1 MNRLVFVLS
10 VLLGFLSCSKND
22 PQGPE
27 NASGLL
33 KEINTTI
40 AGRPEVTT
48 QLFEYDGQERLIR
61 VRERAGSAAEKVL
74 YEISYPDPSRVRG
87 CHSHAIYVHI

>member
-48 QLFEYDGQERLIR
+48 QLFEYDG
-61 VRERAGSAAEKVL
+61 
-74 YEISYPDPSRVRG
+74 
-87 CHSHAIYVHI
+87 